1 MLNRMPVNIDTTG
14 FSQRLLDAASRI
26 GISLSPEQAEQL
38 VHYVELLFR
47 WNSTYNLTAVRDPS
61 EMLDRHIIDSLSV
74 VPFIDAESVMDVGT
88 GPGLPGI
95 PLALL
100 FPNKQFTLVDS
111 NIKKTRFLTQA
122 LITLGLK
129 NVEVVHTRIESLIGK
144 RTFPL
149 IISRAF
155 TAADNFA
162 ELCGPCLSENG
173 KLLAMKGSEAQNEA
187 NALKTGYIYKDIIK
201 LDVPGCEAQRHLII
215 IEKEA

>member
-1 MLNRMPVNIDTTG
+1 MYNKMSATLDTTG
-14 FSQRLLDAASRI
+14 FSQRLLNAATTI
-26 GISLSPEQAEQL
+26 GISLSQEQAEKL
-38 VHYVELLFR
+38 VHYVELLVR
-47 WNSTYNLTAVRDPS
+47 WNATYNLTAVRDPS

-74 VPFIDAESVMDVGT
+74 VPFIDADSVMDVGT

-129 NVEVVHTRIESLIGK
+129 NVEVLHTRIENLIGK

-155 TAADNFA
+155 TAADNFS

-187 NALKTGYIYKDIIK
+187 NALKAGYIYKDIIK
-201 LDVPGCEAQRHLII
+201 LDVPSCDAQRHLII

>member
-1 MLNRMPVNIDTTG
+1 MAITIDTQG
-14 FSQRLLDAASRI
+14 FAQRLLDAAKEI
-26 GISLSPEQAEQL
+26 AVPLTQAQAERL
-38 VHYVELLFR
+38 VIYVELLAR

-74 VPFIDAESVMDVGT
+74 VPFIDADSVMDVGT

-100 FPNKQFTLVDS
+100 YPDKKFTLVDS

-129 NVEVVHTRIESLIGK
+129 NVEVLHTRIENIVGK
-144 RTFPL
+144 RSFPL

-155 TAADNFA
+155 TATDNFA
-162 ELCGPCLSENG
+162 ELCGPCLTDNG

-187 NALKTGYIYKDIIK
+187 DALGSGYLNKEIIK
-201 LDVPGCEAQRHLII
+201 LTVPGCEAARHLII
-215 IEKEA
+215 IEADS

>member
-1 MLNRMPVNIDTTG
+1 MKVNIDSEAFT
-14 FSQRLLDAASRI
+14 QRLLTAATEL
-26 GISLSPEQAEQL
+26 GVLLSSTQAEQL
-38 VHYVELLFR
+38 VTYIELLAR

-61 EMLDRHIIDSLSV
+61 DMLDRHIIDSLSV
-74 VPFIDAESVMDVGT
+74 VPFIDADTVMDVGT

-100 FPNKQFTLVDS
+100 YPEKQFTLVDS

-122 LITLGLK
+122 LIALGLK
-129 NVEVVHTRIESLIGK
+129 NVEVLHTRIENIVGV

-162 ELCGPCLSENG
+162 ALCGPCLTENG

-187 NALKTGYIYKDIIK
+187 DTLGPGYMYKEIIK
-201 LDVPGCEAQRHLII
+201 
-215 IEKEA
+215 

>member
-1 MLNRMPVNIDTTG
+1 MLNNMPAKLDTNG
-14 FSQRLLDAASRI
+14 FSQRLLNAATTI
-26 GISLSPEQAEQL
+26 GISLSQEQAEKL
-38 VHYVELLFR
+38 VHYVELLAR
-47 WNSTYNLTAVRDPS
+47 WNATYNLTAVRDPS

-74 VPFIDAESVMDVGT
+74 APFIDADVIMDVGT

-100 FPNKQFTLVDS
+100 FPNKRFTLVDS

-129 NVEVVHTRIESLIGK
+129 NVEVLHTRIENLIGK

-155 TAADNFA
+155 TAADNFS

-187 NALKTGYIYKDIIK
+187 NALKAGYIYKDIIK
-201 LDVPGCEAQRHLII
+201 LDVPGCEALRHLII

>member
-1 MLNRMPVNIDTTG
+1 MKVNIDSEAFT
-14 FSQRLLDAASRI
+14 QRLLTAATEL
-26 GISLSPEQAEQL
+26 GVLLSSTQAEQL
-38 VHYVELLFR
+38 VTYIELLAR

-61 EMLDRHIIDSLSV
+61 DMLDRHIIDSLSV
-74 VPFIDAESVMDVGT
+74 VPFIDADTVMDVGT

-100 FPNKQFTLVDS
+100 YPEKQFTLVDS

-122 LITLGLK
+122 LIALGLK
-129 NVEVVHTRIESLIGK
+129 NVEVLHTRIENIVGV

-162 ELCGPCLSENG
+162 ALCGPCLTENG
-173 KLLAMKGSEAQNEA
+173 K
-187 NALKTGYIYKDIIK
+187 
-201 LDVPGCEAQRHLII
+201 
-215 IEKEA
+215 